1 MFNGII
7 NLNQLD
13 VFVKINQRQRNKPVE
28 LKPSIKI
35 EVLFDEKDSLFMKT
49 LSRELGSFIKKF
61 K

>member
-35 EVLFDEKDSLFMKT
+35 EVLFDEKDSLFMRT

>member
-13 VFVKINQRQRNKPVE
+13 VFVKINQRQRNRPVE

-35 EVLFDEKDSLFMKT
+35 EVLFDEKDSLFMRT